1 MILGLRSSIYPTAD
15 LPAAK
20 AWYSQV
26 LGKVLSQAPYFD
38 EPF

>member
-26 LGKVLSQAPYFD
+26 LSQALYFD
-38 EPF
+38 ESF